1 MLGGRDRPALDG
13 SNKKTRTQKDSAKRN
28 HLKFPRRHAEILAP
42 PQKDNYGKPKA
53 KSDRRMHVRRGA
65 LSCPRTTQRY
75 LLPLPRLPTPHRR
88 SAGLVRRLSDER
100 NQVVGRCAENL

>member
-65 LSCPRTTQRY
+65 LRY
-75 LLPLPRLPTPHRR
+75 AHTALSIAIAATADATPALRWSR
-88 SAGLVRRLSDER
+88 SSVIR
-100 NQVVGRCAENL
+100 